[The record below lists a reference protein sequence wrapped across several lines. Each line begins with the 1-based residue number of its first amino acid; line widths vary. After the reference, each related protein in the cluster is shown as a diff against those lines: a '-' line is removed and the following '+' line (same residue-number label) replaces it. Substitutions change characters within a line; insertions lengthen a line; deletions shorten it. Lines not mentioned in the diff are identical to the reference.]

1 MFNVLDLQLHHN
13 CPFLPIARGGI
24 AHCTVAIMRHIS
36 NTLVRPYSISAKPSL
51 SKLTQGPNMHKC
63 ALLQIKETF
72 AGTSSNIA
80 FQPQAAHTFNFK
92 QCNQRFSGQILNP
105 VTNRMESL
113 AKASKANTWSKL
125 LHNLCPLC
133 NFAKPLLLCLA
144 PPTQHPLCV
153 AALIFVWNWLS

>member
-1 MFNVLDLQLHHN
+1 MCNCIIIAPFCPLQKE
-13 CPFLPIARGGI
+13 AMR
-24 AHCTVAIMRHIS
+24 CTVPIMRHIS

-80 FQPQAAHTFNFK
+80 FQPQAAHRFNFK

-133 NFAKPLLLCLA
+133 NFARPLLLCLA
-144 PPTQHPLCV
+144 SLLTQHPLCV
-153 AALIFVWNWLS
+153 KSIAASLFVWNWLS

>member
-13 CPFLPIARGGI
+13 CPFLPITRGGI
-24 AHCTVAIMRHIS
+24 AHCTVPIMRHIS

-51 SKLTQGPNMHKC
+51 SKLTPGPNMHNC

-80 FQPQAAHTFNFK
+80 FQPQAAHSFNFK
-92 QCNQRFSGQILNP
+92 QCNKRFSGQILNP

-113 AKASKANTWSKL
+113 TKANTLSKL

-133 NFAKPLLLCLA
+133 NFARPLLLSL
-144 PPTQHPLCV
+144 PSPTQHPLCV
-153 AALIFVWNWLS
+153 AASRFVWNWLS